1 MILIIGKGDLAKT
14 LSTVIDAELV
24 GRPEYDFS
32 KQQDC
37 DLLVNN
43 YSPSVI
49 INTLGIL
56 GADYWEILTV
66 NYVSVTYLTLKF
78 YEKLDKAHIINI
90 SSASVYWPSYPNI
103 PSNRFCYNM
112 SKEALS
118 SFGKNFNRKII
129 DDANKEVTISTF
141 EPGKFN
147 SKMNNYSGGMD
158 INYIADKISHIITH
172 PVTSMS
178 IIK

>member
-1 MILIIGKGDLAKT
+1 MILIIGKSDLAKT
-14 LSTVIDAELV
+14 LSTTINAEVV

-56 GADYWEILTV
+56 SEDYWEILAV
-66 NYVSVTYLTLKF
+66 NYVSVAYLTLKF
-78 YEKLDKAHIINI
+78 YEKLDTAHIINI
-90 SSASVYWPSYPNI
+90 SSASVYWPSYPDI
-103 PSNRFCYNM
+103 PSNRLCYNL

-118 SFGKNFNRKII
+118 SFGKHFNRKII
-129 DDANKEVTISTF
+129 DDTNKEIIISTF

-158 INYIADKISHIITH
+158 IDYIADKIIHIIDK

-178 IIK
+178 VIK